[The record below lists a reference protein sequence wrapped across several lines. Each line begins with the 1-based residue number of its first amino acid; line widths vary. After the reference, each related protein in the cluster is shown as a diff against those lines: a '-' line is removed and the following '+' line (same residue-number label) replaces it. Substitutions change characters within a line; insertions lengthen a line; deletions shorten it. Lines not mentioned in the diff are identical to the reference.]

1 MATATCS
8 LSLAGEEQ
16 HHFGNQTPGCLST
29 ALSVFTDPAT
39 SLLCPGQ
46 REEQEGS
53 QGEDGC
59 GTAEAE
65 RESDVLL

>member
-29 ALSVFTDPAT
+29 ALSVFMDPTT
-39 SLLCPGQ
+39 SPLCPGQ
-46 REEQEGS
+46 RGEQEGS
-53 QGEDGC
+53 QEGDL
-59 GTAEAE
+59 E
-65 RESDVLL
+65 RWVWDS